1 VCGGTQ
7 CFQGRWYGL
16 SGVRVGCDNMTTTVS
31 PGCGVPAIQ
40 PVLTGLSRIV
50 NGEDAIPGSWPWQ
63 VSLQVRGG
71 SGNTRA
77 CTGVLPRWEALTLLF
92 IPPPPRTELA
102 SISAGAPSS
111 AKTGWSLLPTA
122 GSSESQA
129 TLGFCFQ
136 PCLGM
141 GKGSDPILRLHPYVS
156 QCLGQPM
163 WW

>member
-1 VCGGTQ
+1 MCGGTQ

-92 IPPPPRTELA
+92 IPPPPGQNWLPFLRGLPHQRKLGGHCCPLRGQVSPRLRWGSA
-102 SISAGAPSS
+102 S
-111 AKTGWSLLPTA
+111 SLVWVWGRDQTPFFVFT
-122 GSSESQA
+122 
-129 TLGFCFQ
+129 
-136 PCLGM
+136 PMCLNA
-141 GKGSDPILRLHPYVS
+141 
-156 QCLGQPM
+156 
-163 WW
+163 